1 MKKSKKKTHEK
12 YVLYGFLVF
21 ALVIIAIAIFSTYR
35 LLSSQNK
42 QVDNSPKKP
51 SLIKMTPYDRELAIK
66 FMDKNNDG
74 KCDVCGM
81 PVDMCI
87 SSGQLQCN
95 MDSRSTIGI
104 LGSQHIHADWKVYI
118 NGEQIDFSDKSH
130 MDRMKKESSV
140 SNFIHVDSGN
150 PLPEK
155 NGDVLHM
162 HATGVPLW
170 IFFDSINMDL
180 SKDCLVLDNGKK
192 FCNDDKNTLK
202 FYVNGKPDDQYENYV
217 FKGLDKI
224 LISYGNETDLTQ
236 QLNSITDFTKNH

>member
-1 MKKSKKKTHEK
+1 
-12 YVLYGFLVF
+12 
-21 ALVIIAIAIFSTYR
+21 
-35 LLSSQNK
+35 
-42 QVDNSPKKP
+42 
-51 SLIKMTPYDRELAIK
+51 
-66 FMDKNNDG
+66 
-74 KCDVCGM
+74 
-81 PVDMCI
+81 
-87 SSGQLQCN
+87 
-95 MDSRSTIGI
+95 
-104 LGSQHIHADWKVYI
+104 
-118 NGEQIDFSDKSH
+118 

-202 FYVNGKPDDQYENYV
+202 FYVNGQPNNEFGSRVIKD
-217 FKGLDKI
+217 LDKY
-224 LISYGNETDLTQ
+224 LVSYGNEDEAAIQQ
-236 QLNSITDFTKNH
+236 QLSSVTNLAAGYSSSG